1 MEFFRSRKLA
11 KAFENVS
18 KNRDRLASDLLLA
31 EELQRGGCEK
41 NEVYIGNRHLIALEL
56 NTSTQR
62 AFTLGPLLRRSN
74 IFQRDALR
82 RQVSLTASYR
92 KFCSQHKI
100 TSVYQLILRPKE
112 YCADWEK
119 FREFHRNQCARM
131 VRSLQYAVKICPGL
145 DIDIV
150 SSELGPVAASVGKV
164 DIHFHILFHF
174 QRNRDIRKCLA
185 RFVAYLRKG
194 WLLPRDAEIQA
205 MKPRNP
211 GASAHYVSK
220 GLPYVARQMRDAWDD
235 SNSANKKIT
244 TTHLVTLFR
253 QTRRLALARAR
264 GRFRRWLSSQKPT
277 PVRSAA
283 RRSNKFVRHPGSRP
297 PQPARPLVLGVS
309 WVPSPEGRMVHAV
322 LALCPPGAE
331 EALKAHLYYSH
342 RVSLYPRDPFE
353 VELINRVNFFYGCA
367 RRDDD

>member
-11 KAFENVS
+11 KAFENIS

-31 EELQRGGCEK
+31 EELQQGGCEK

-56 NTSTQR
+56 TSTQR
-62 AFTLGPLLRRSN
+62 AFALGPILRRSN
-74 IFQRDALR
+74 IFRRDAMR
-82 RQVSLTASYR
+82 RQVSLTSRYR
-92 KFCSQHKI
+92 KFCAQNRI
-100 TSVYQLILRPKE
+100 TSVYQLILRPKD
-112 YCADWEK
+112 YCTDWEK
-119 FREFHRNQCARM
+119 FREFHRTQCARL

-145 DIDIV
+145 DVDIV

-164 DIHFHILFHF
+164 DIHFHILFRF
-174 QRNRDIRKCLA
+174 RSNRDTRKCLA
-185 RFVAYLRKG
+185 RFVVYLRKG
-194 WLLPRDAEIQA
+194 WLLPKDAELHA

-220 GLPYVARQMRDAWDD
+220 GLPHVAHQMRDAWDD

-253 QTRRLALARAR
+253 QTRRLALSRAR
-264 GRFRRWLSSQKPT
+264 GQFRRWLGSQKPT

-322 LALCPPGAE
+322 LALCPPGE
-331 EALKAHLYYSH
+331 EETLKAHLNYSYKE
-342 RVSLYPRDPFE
+342 SPYPRDWFE
-353 VELINRVNFFYGCA
+353 EELISRVNFFYSYA
-367 RRDDD
+367 RRAID